1 MDGLPHTRNGFTL
14 VELLVVMGII
24 GTLFGMVTISLL
36 RAQHTASVSA
46 VADQLVSDMRAQ
58 QAKALSGTHDTTG
71 GPNSYGVHVTSSS
84 YSLFQGATDPSDQTD
99 YTVSPT
105 GIAFS
110 TNLPNNMIDFQER
123 SGEFSGYVS
132 GPYTITVT
140 SAYGTEQ
147 KVITINRYGV
157 ITSIQ

>member
-1 MDGLPHTRNGFTL
+1 MDGLPQTRNGFTL
-14 VELLVVMGII
+14 VELLVVIGII
-24 GTLFGMVTISLL
+24 GTLFGMITVSLL
-36 RAQHTASVSA
+36 RAQHTASISA

-58 QAKALSGTHDTTG
+58 QTKAMSGTHDTNG
-71 GPNSYGVHVTSSS
+71 NPNSYGVHVTSSS
-84 YSLFQGATDPSDQTD
+84 YMLFQGTTDPSDQTD

-105 GIAFS
+105 GVTFS
-110 TNLPNNMIDFQER
+110 TNLPSNIVDFQER

-132 GPYTITVT
+132 GPYTITIT

-147 KVITINRYGV
+147 KVITVNRYGV

>member
-58 QAKALSGTHDTTG
+58 QTKAMSGTRDTTG
-71 GPNSYGVHVTSSS
+71 SPNSYGVHVASSS
-84 YSLFQGATDPSDQTD
+84 YILFQGATDPSDQTD

-110 TNLPNNMIDFQER
+110 TNLPNNMIDFQEH

-147 KVITINRYGV
+147 KIITINRYGV